1 MQDATPQTA
10 TNAAAAAQNLP
21 LRRRVELWMQ
31 QAWRPAGTAIAV
43 ALILVFGWGVVNGR
57 HGLSSWQKQR
67 TQEKELRKQIQEIE
81 DENSRLR
88 NHVDRLKSDP
98 DTIEQE
104 ARKQFFDNPF
114 LGLGQAKKT
123 NLELRLS
130 LRHQTKLAL
139 FPDPSRGF
147 FSSLITFPHIQARQ
161 QRPLQALLGQGFF

>member
-10 TNAAAAAQNLP
+10 TNTAAAEPTLP

-81 DENSRLR
+81 DENARLR

-98 DTIEQE
+98 DAIEHE
-104 ARKQFFDNPF
+104 AREQ
-114 LGLGQAKKT
+114 LHYAKPGEVIYT
-123 NLELRLS
+123 LP
-130 LRHQTKLAL
+130 A
-139 FPDPSRGF
+139 DPK
-147 FSSLITFPHIQARQ
+147 AQ
-161 QRPLQALLGQGFF
+161 QQPAPPSK